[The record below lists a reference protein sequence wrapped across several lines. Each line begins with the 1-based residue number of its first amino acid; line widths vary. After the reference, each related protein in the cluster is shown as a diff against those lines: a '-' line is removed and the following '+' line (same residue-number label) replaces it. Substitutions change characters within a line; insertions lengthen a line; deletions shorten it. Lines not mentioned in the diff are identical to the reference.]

1 MNRTFAIVL
10 VSVFVGLGVLYLT
23 VSAPDPAPVPA
34 KVESADA
41 AMAKD
46 ANAVL
51 KRLSER
57 VESLEAEVAR
67 LKSVGRRPMAR
78 RALAPSRGQKKTAAE
93 PATDSANA
101 DDGTRE
107 NLATAVAR
115 ENSPVRREVTQ
126 IVRDEFANMRGEWRE
141 MRRARHEA
149 RDEERVEKVADSADL
164 DDDQINQMSDL
175 LAQERKRVTGVFRS
189 ARDTYDFRG
198 AREKVGEMRKETDQ
212 ALVEVLDE
220 KQLEL
225 WKEDR
230 AQRRSRRP
238 W

>member
-10 VSVFVGLGVLYLT
+10 SSAFIGLAVMYFT
-23 VSAPDPAPVPA
+23 VSAPEPVSI
-34 KVESADA
+34 ESTDSVKT
-41 AMAKD
+41 KD

-126 IVRDEFANMRGEWRE
+126 IVQDELSNMRGEWRE

-149 RDEERVEKVADSADL
+149 RDEERVEKFAESADL
-164 DDDQINQMSDL
+164 DEEQMSQMSDL
-175 LAQERKRVTGVFRS
+175 LAQERTRVRDVFRA

-198 AREKVGEMRKETDQ
+198 AREKVGDNIASPSPPDPFIFRTS
-212 ALVEVLDE
+212 
-220 KQLEL
+220 
-225 WKEDR
+225 W
-230 AQRRSRRP
+230 
-238 W
+238 